1 MPLMMEDGI
10 NVDDLFGE
18 PASLE
23 LGLPSTTST
32 KGLAERLDEMRLLG
46 CCQKIA
52 WSKLGCIAYVAQDPS
67 KVHVRYLQCQPT
79 DGKWTLSDETPLL
92 PVTEAHGGT
101 ALVHLSWNE
110 SGSEL
115 AVVDLSGRLS
125 IYSIPIALNSVNGLR
140 PPSFEPDDSA
150 QIVGMLWL
158 NTQRSVHAFYQA
170 AKVQGRW
177 AYSPYRRRPIGPFHP
192 ANKAALVYIT
202 RSGLIKLLYQN
213 PDGKWAEISA
223 ELKNTSYSDRMLTHA
238 ALVATQ
244 TGILVATYSACQ
256 KICVYRVQINWN
268 PPQYDPAQ
276 QPKQTPPQFPVP
288 SFRFA
293 HCKVETSCN
302 VPGPARNNGD
312 PSDNIHQPLP
322 NSLYCLTRLDVILPT
337 SDNAAGSSATP
348 WIVATFSIL
357 PQIAPDHPHQQGP
370 SSIIVRWQL
379 ESAPITL
386 HPKFDEVTTK
396 RNSMQMKAKA
406 VLNRLDDIFCDRYV
420 VSIDHIE
427 YANVLAVTYDDSSI
441 SFYDPKTMAAFNG
454 VDDANTVT
462 SLAQAGFH
470 YSPDTPGLHLSFSPS
485 ACAAVMLDSSGHV
498 QLRVM
503 EHSYGADNGLYD
515 ENKFSAAIA
524 SLTLAFCRGCGS
536 EVNTDDI
543 LLILIRQL
551 SSDAQTSFINEVY
564 RALPINCN
572 FTVEQDKLMNH
583 PYIPRCLSI
592 QAALGNKGKNHQRGF
607 ASSVSWFILQLR
619 HASILYPFFFQ
630 YNKGIQAEPHD
641 PDVLRMVLGN
651 TKWALD
657 FSLYILHELFNLA
670 DEFEDVSSDQE
681 AFNQK
686 LKTTNSLSLIIL
698 LSSMSRAFLRFI
710 CRGLRGIHAGYA
722 NAPLTGDARVYYA
735 EICQAVETSPAAIDV
750 YEKFLAGV
758 DSAVRHA
765 YHGAG
770 FGDAERPGPE
780 KELLVSARIPPVLVT
795 AVSTILR
802 QTIPSLRSDVNRMD
816 IYMRDYSWLGV
827 DSDRRTELYR
837 RTRGLDIIKKIP
849 IRLTPATNGAAQP
862 SPGETKSKDGN
873 AATGVAAGQPL
884 RRRCVRC
891 CEVSEGSYPPR
902 SVLAFR
908 MIFKLGHL
916 RACICCGMWILESG
930 SGSSE
935 VGKPMGA

>member
-52 WSKLGCIAYVAQDPS
+52 WSKLGCIAYIAHDPS
-67 KVHVRYLQCQPT
+67 KVHVRYLQCQPA

-101 ALVHLSWNE
+101 ALAHLSWNE
-110 SGSEL
+110 SGSDL

-125 IYSIPIALNSVNGLR
+125 VYSIPIALNSVNGLR
-140 PPSFEPDDSA
+140 APSFEPDDSA

-202 RSGLIKLLYQN
+202 RSGMIKLLYQN
-213 PDGKWAEISA
+213 PDGKWDEISA
-223 ELKNTSYSDRMLTHA
+223 ELKNTSYSDRLLTHA

-244 TGILVATYSACQ
+244 TGILVATYSTCQ
-256 KICVYRVQINWN
+256 TIRFYRVQIIWN

-276 QPKQTPPQFPVP
+276 QPKQKPPQFPVP

-302 VPGPARNNGD
+302 VPGPVRNNGD
-312 PSDNIHQPLP
+312 PSDELQQPFP
-322 NSLYCLTRLDVILPT
+322 NSLYCLTRLDIILPT

-357 PQIAPDHPHQQGP
+357 PQTAPDHPHQQGP

-379 ESAPITL
+379 ESAPLTL

-396 RNSMQMKAKA
+396 RNSMQIKPKA
-406 VLNRLDDIFCDRYV
+406 VLRRLEDIFCDRYV
-420 VSIDHIE
+420 LSIDHVE
-427 YANVLAVTYDDSSI
+427 YANVLAVTHDDSSI

-454 VDDANTVT
+454 VDDASTVT

-470 YSPDTPGLHLSFSPS
+470 YSPDTPALHISFSPS
-485 ACAAVMLDSSGHV
+485 ACAAVTLDSSGHV

-503 EHSYGADNGLYD
+503 GHSYGADNGLYD

-543 LLILIRQL
+543 LLILTRQL
-551 SSDAQTSFINEVY
+551 SPDAQTSFINEVY

-592 QAALGNKGKNHQRGF
+592 QAALGNRGKNQQRSF
-607 ASSVSWFILQLR
+607 ASSVSWSILQLR

-630 YNKGIQAEPHD
+630 YNKGMPAEPHD

-657 FSLYILHELFNLA
+657 FSLYVLDQIFDLA
-670 DEFEDVSSDQE
+670 DEFEDVTSDQE
-681 AFNQK
+681 AFSQK
-686 LKTTNSLSLIIL
+686 LKSTNNLSLIIL

-722 NAPLTGDARVYYA
+722 SAPLTGDGRVYYS
-735 EICQAVETSPAAIDV
+735 EICQALGKSPAAIDA

-765 YHGAG
+765 YHSAG

-780 KELLVSARIPPVLVT
+780 KELLVSARIPPALVT

-802 QTIPSLRSDVNRMD
+802 QTVPKLREDVNRLD
-816 IYMRDYSWLGV
+816 ILERDYSWLGFG
-827 DSDRRTELYR
+827 SDHRTELFR
-837 RTRGLDIIKKIP
+837 RTRALDIIKKTQ
-849 IRLTPATNGAAQP
+849 IRLNHPAAVAGPKQKEVQAMAA
-862 SPGETKSKDGN
+862 
-873 AATGVAAGQPL
+873 AAGGQHL

-908 MIFKLGHL
+908 MIFKLGYL
-916 RACICCGMWILESG
+916 RACICCGMWVLESAAG
-930 SGSSE
+930 SGE
-935 VGKPMGA
+935 VGKQIGPS